1 MSEPESPDFTVT
13 DRRHA
18 APSDPATEP
27 NTDADTKTEA
37 DSTAEPPEKTQ
48 EMPDP
53 AFLLSYVAMQMD
65 TFALADALLAVFDS
79 HAWRSLGF
87 VSDPRYGET
96 RKDLPSAQLA
106 IDCLRLLLEKVGDR
120 LPSDEKR
127 DAQRRLNDLQM
138 NYLARMREN

>member
-1 MSEPESPDFTVT
+1 MSEQEPPVFSVN

-18 APSDPATEP
+18 APSASETEP
-27 NTDADTKTEA
+27 NTEPASESEA
-37 DSTAEPPEKTQ
+37 ESPEATP

-65 TFALADALLAVFDS
+65 THALADALLAIFDS
-79 HAWRSLGF
+79 HAWRSMGL

-106 IDCLRLLLEKVGDR
+106 IDCLRFLLEKVGDT
-120 LPSDEKR
+120 LPADEKR